1 MFGPNSANR
10 RSVFLYLRYYY
21 LDMPFFELFDE
32 TLDINATGNYSLLMR
47 IGREELAFAIMDNL
61 RAKYILLRSFEPE
74 SGHRFSYEEIKNI
87 LLEDEFLERRYK
99 HVRIGVSSS
108 KYSLVPA
115 PIMDPGKKEQLF
127 GLSHKT
133 GENEVIL
140 ANRLDDPD
148 AFLLF
153 AVDGEIANLAETLVP
168 GQPPV
173 HFVKPFVSNV
183 LFYSKK
189 KSVDSVYL
197 FVGKDF
203 VTISAV
209 SNETL
214 RFCNSYGYRSPNDIL
229 YFLLKVYKTLG
240 ISNEIPLY
248 CSGCA
253 SKNGEL
259 YPLLSGY
266 IKTVMFIGPAGNFS
280 FSYVFNEEI
289 LHRYINLFS
298 LINCG

>member
-1 MFGPNSANR
+1 MFCLNSVNR
-10 RSVFLYLRYYY
+10 RSVFLYLRNYYF
-21 LDMPFFELFDE
+21 DMPFFELFDE
-32 TLDINATGNYSLLMR
+32 TLDINATGNYSLLMQM
-47 IGREELAFAIMDNL
+47 GREELAFAIIDNL

-74 SGHRFSYEEIKNI
+74 SGHHFSYEEIKNI
-87 LLEDEFLERRYK
+87 LLEDEFLGKRYK
-99 HVRIGVSSS
+99 SVKIGVSSS

-115 PIMDPGKKEQLF
+115 PIMDPGKKELLF
-127 GLSHKT
+127 GLSHKIE
-133 GENEVIL
+133 GDEVIL
-140 ANRLDDPD
+140 VNRLDDPD

-153 AVDGEIANLAETLVP
+153 AVDGEIAGLTEILTP
-168 GQPPV
+168 GQPPY
-173 HFVKPFVSNV
+173 HFIKPFVSNV

-203 VTISAV
+203 ITISAV

-214 RFCNSYGYRSPNDIL
+214 KFCNSYAYKSPNDIL
-229 YFLLKVYKTLG
+229 YFLLKVYKTLE
-240 ISNEIPLY
+240 ISNEISLF
-248 CSGCA
+248 CSGFVNKDGDIY
-253 SKNGEL
+253 S
-259 YPLLSGY
+259 LLSEY
-266 IKTVMFIGPAGNFS
+266 IKEVMFVGPVGNFS